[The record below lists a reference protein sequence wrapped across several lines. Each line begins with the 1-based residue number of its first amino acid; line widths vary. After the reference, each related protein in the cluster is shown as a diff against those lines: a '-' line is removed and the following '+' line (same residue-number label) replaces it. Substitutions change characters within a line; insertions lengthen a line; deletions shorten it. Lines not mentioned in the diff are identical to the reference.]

1 VGAAPSTLR
10 YSEGAKVSMPSIASM
25 TGYFA
30 ADGMTPAGTVTVECR
45 SVNSRF
51 LDLTLRLDDTLRFA
65 EPAIRERLQ
74 KRLTRGKV
82 EVRMSL
88 SADESALPAQ
98 INESALKRL
107 LELQSAVLR
116 HSPEAAELSVSEILE
131 MPGIAHT
138 AQTDKDELLQAV
150 LAVLDKTLD
159 GFIAA
164 REREGAALAKVING
178 YMDKMTSVVEEV
190 RAAIPQILAQL
201 QAKLAARL
209 EDALSQTLTQQGT
222 LTKEEIT
229 ERIRQEVTLYAMR
242 MDVDE
247 EMNRLTT
254 HIAEVRRLLAAGGA
268 VGRKLDFM
276 AQEMNR
282 EANTLGSKAAA
293 IEMTQA
299 SLSLKITI
307 DQMREQIQNLE

>member
-1 VGAAPSTLR
+1 
-10 YSEGAKVSMPSIASM
+10 MPSIASM

-178 YMDKMTSVVEEV
+178 YMDKMASVVEEV

-209 EDALSQTLTQQGT
+209 EDALSQTLTRQGT

>member
-1 VGAAPSTLR
+1 
-10 YSEGAKVSMPSIASM
+10 MPSIASM

-98 INESALKRL
+98 IIESALKRL

-178 YMDKMTSVVEEV
+178 YMDKMASVVEEV

>member
-1 VGAAPSTLR
+1 
-10 YSEGAKVSMPSIASM
+10 MPSIASM

-209 EDALSQTLTQQGT
+209 EDAMSQTLTQQGT

>member
-1 VGAAPSTLR
+1 
-10 YSEGAKVSMPSIASM
+10 MPSIASM

-65 EPAIRERLQ
+65 EPAI
-74 KRLTRGKV
+74 
-82 EVRMSL
+82 
-88 SADESALPAQ
+88 LPAQ

-164 REREGAALAKVING
+164 REREGAALAKVINS

>member
-1 VGAAPSTLR
+1 
-10 YSEGAKVSMPSIASM
+10 MPSIASM

-164 REREGAALAKVING
+164 REREGAALAKVINS

-209 EDALSQTLTQQGT
+209 EDAVSQTLTQQGT

>member
-1 VGAAPSTLR
+1 
-10 YSEGAKVSMPSIASM
+10 MPSVASM
-25 TGYFA
+25 TGYAA
-30 ADGMTPAGTVTVECR
+30 ADGKTAAGTVTVECR

-51 LDLTLRLDDTLRFA
+51 LDLTLRLDDALRFA
-65 EPAIRERLQ
+65 EPAVRERLQ
-74 KRLTRGKV
+74 KRLGRGKV

-88 SADESALPAQ
+88 SRDESALPATV
-98 INESALKRL
+98 NEAALARL
-107 LELQSAVLR
+107 VALQAAVQK
-116 HSPEAAELSVSEILE
+116 HAPEAEALSVAEILA

-138 AQTDKDELLQAV
+138 ESADRDELLQAV
-150 LAVLDKTLD
+150 MAVLDRCID
-159 GFIAA
+159 GLVEA
-164 REREGAALAKVING
+164 RRREGAALARVING
-178 YMDKMTSVVEEV
+178 YMDDMSAVVGEV
-190 RAAIPQILAQL
+190 RAAIPRIVAQL
-201 QAKLAARL
+201 QEKLAARL
-209 EDALSQTLTQQGT
+209 EDALSSALTEKST
-222 LTKEEIT
+222 LTKEEVS

-254 HIAEVRRLLAAGGA
+254 HIAEVRRLLAEGGA

-307 DQMREQIQNLE
+307 DRMREQIQNLE

>member
-1 VGAAPSTLR
+1 ML
-10 YSEGAKVSMPSIASM
+10 SIASM

-98 INESALKRL
+98 INENALKRL

-164 REREGAALAKVING
+164 REREGAALAKVINS

>member
-1 VGAAPSTLR
+1 
-10 YSEGAKVSMPSIASM
+10 MPSIASM

-159 GFIAA
+159 FIAA
-164 REREGAALAKVING
+164 REREGAALAKVINS

>member
-1 VGAAPSTLR
+1 ML
-10 YSEGAKVSMPSIASM
+10 SIASM

-209 EDALSQTLTQQGT
+209 EDALSQTLTQQGA

>member
-1 VGAAPSTLR
+1 ML
-10 YSEGAKVSMPSIASM
+10 SIASM

-276 AQEMNR
+276 AQERNR

>member
-1 VGAAPSTLR
+1 
-10 YSEGAKVSMPSIASM
+10 MPSIASM

-138 AQTDKDELLQAV
+138 VQTDKDELLQAV
-150 LAVLDKTLD
+150 LAVLNKTLD

-201 QAKLAARL
+201 QDKLAARL

>member
-1 VGAAPSTLR
+1 
-10 YSEGAKVSMPSIASM
+10 MPSIASM

-201 QAKLAARL
+201 QDKLAARL

>member
-1 VGAAPSTLR
+1 
-10 YSEGAKVSMPSIASM
+10 MPSIASM

-116 HSPEAAELSVSEILE
+116 HSPEAAELSVSEI
-131 MPGIAHT
+131 
-138 AQTDKDELLQAV
+138 ELLQAV

-209 EDALSQTLTQQGT
+209 EDVLSQTLTQQGT

>member
-1 VGAAPSTLR
+1 
-10 YSEGAKVSMPSIASM
+10 MPSIASM

-131 MPGIAHT
+131 MPGIA
-138 AQTDKDELLQAV
+138 QTDKDELLQAV

-164 REREGAALAKVING
+164 REREGAALAKVINS

>member
-1 VGAAPSTLR
+1 
-10 YSEGAKVSMPSIASM
+10 MPSIASM
-25 TGYFA
+25 TGYFD

-178 YMDKMTSVVEEV
+178 YMDKMASVVEEV

-254 HIAEVRRLLAAGGA
+254 HIAKVRRLLAAGGA

>member
-1 VGAAPSTLR
+1 
-10 YSEGAKVSMPSIASM
+10 MPSIASM

-178 YMDKMTSVVEEV
+178 YMDKMASVVEEV

-254 HIAEVRRLLAAGGA
+254 HIAEVRPLLAAGGA

>member
-1 VGAAPSTLR
+1 
-10 YSEGAKVSMPSIASM
+10 MPSIASM

-164 REREGAALAKVING
+164 REREGAALAKVINS

-201 QAKLAARL
+201 QAKLAACL

>member
-1 VGAAPSTLR
+1 
-10 YSEGAKVSMPSIASM
+10 M
-25 TGYFA
+25 
-30 ADGMTPAGTVTVECR
+30 
-45 SVNSRF
+45 
-51 LDLTLRLDDTLRFA
+51 
-65 EPAIRERLQ
+65 
-74 KRLTRGKV
+74 
-82 EVRMSL
+82 
-88 SADESALPAQ
+88 
-98 INESALKRL
+98 
-107 LELQSAVLR
+107 LR

-164 REREGAALAKVING
+164 REREGAALAKVINS

-299 SLSLKITI
+299 SLSLKSPLIRCANKFRIWNKEGRTC
-307 DQMREQIQNLE
+307 LK

>member
-1 VGAAPSTLR
+1 
-10 YSEGAKVSMPSIASM
+10 MPSIASM

-164 REREGAALAKVING
+164 REREGAALAKVINS
-178 YMDKMTSVVEEV
+178 YMDKMTSVVEV

>member
-1 VGAAPSTLR
+1 
-10 YSEGAKVSMPSIASM
+10 MPSIASM

-178 YMDKMTSVVEEV
+178 YMDKMASVVEEV

-201 QAKLAARL
+201 QSKLAARL

>member
-1 VGAAPSTLR
+1 ML
-10 YSEGAKVSMPSIASM
+10 SIASM

-98 INESALKRL
+98 INENALKRL

-150 LAVLDKTLD
+150 LAVLDKTLN

-209 EDALSQTLTQQGT
+209 EDALSQTLTKQGT

>member
-1 VGAAPSTLR
+1 
-10 YSEGAKVSMPSIASM
+10 MPSIASM

-201 QAKLAARL
+201 QTKLAARL

>member
-1 VGAAPSTLR
+1 
-10 YSEGAKVSMPSIASM
+10 MPSIASM

-138 AQTDKDELLQAV
+138 PQTDKDELLQAV

-190 RAAIPQILAQL
+190 RAAIPQILAEL

>member
-1 VGAAPSTLR
+1 
-10 YSEGAKVSMPSIASM
+10 MPSIASM

-164 REREGAALAKVING
+164 REREGAALAKVINS

-201 QAKLAARL
+201 QAKLAARI

>member
-1 VGAAPSTLR
+1 
-10 YSEGAKVSMPSIASM
+10 MPSIASM

-164 REREGAALAKVING
+164 REREGAALAKVINS

-254 HIAEVRRLLAAGGA
+254 HITEVRRLLAAGGA

>member
-1 VGAAPSTLR
+1 
-10 YSEGAKVSMPSIASM
+10 MPSIASM

-164 REREGAALAKVING
+164 REREGAALAKVINS

-254 HIAEVRRLLAAGGA
+254 HIAEVRRLLATGGA

>member
-1 VGAAPSTLR
+1 
-10 YSEGAKVSMPSIASM
+10 M
-25 TGYFA
+25 
-30 ADGMTPAGTVTVECR
+30 
-45 SVNSRF
+45 
-51 LDLTLRLDDTLRFA
+51 
-65 EPAIRERLQ
+65 
-74 KRLTRGKV
+74 
-82 EVRMSL
+82 
-88 SADESALPAQ
+88 
-98 INESALKRL
+98 KRL

-138 AQTDKDELLQAV
+138 PQTDKDELLQAV

>member
-1 VGAAPSTLR
+1 
-10 YSEGAKVSMPSIASM
+10 MPSVASM
-25 TGYFA
+25 TGYAA
-30 ADGMTPAGTVTVECR
+30 ADGKTAAGTVTVECR

-51 LDLTLRLDDTLRFA
+51 LDLTLRLDDALRFA
-65 EPAIRERLQ
+65 EPAVRERLQ
-74 KRLTRGKV
+74 KRLGRGKV

-88 SADESALPAQ
+88 SRDESALPATV
-98 INESALKRL
+98 NEAALARL
-107 LELQSAVLR
+107 VALQAAVQK
-116 HSPEAAELSVSEILE
+116 HAPEAEALSVAEILA

-138 AQTDKDELLQAV
+138 ESTDRDELLQAV
-150 LAVLDKTLD
+150 MAVLDRCID
-159 GFIAA
+159 GLVEA
-164 REREGAALAKVING
+164 RRREGAALARVING
-178 YMDKMTSVVEEV
+178 YMDDMSAVVGEV
-190 RAAIPQILAQL
+190 RAAIPRIVAQL
-201 QAKLAARL
+201 QEKLAARL
-209 EDALSQTLTQQGT
+209 EDALSSALTEKST
-222 LTKEEIT
+222 LTKEEVS

-254 HIAEVRRLLAAGGA
+254 HIAEVRRLLAEGGA

-307 DQMREQIQNLE
+307 DRMREQIQNLE

>member
-1 VGAAPSTLR
+1 
-10 YSEGAKVSMPSIASM
+10 MPSIASM

-138 AQTDKDELLQAV
+138 PQTDKDELLQAV

-209 EDALSQTLTQQGT
+209 EDALSQTLR

>member
-1 VGAAPSTLR
+1 
-10 YSEGAKVSMPSIASM
+10 MPSIASM

-190 RAAIPQILAQL
+190 RAAIPLILAQL

>member
-1 VGAAPSTLR
+1 
-10 YSEGAKVSMPSIASM
+10 MPSIASM

-178 YMDKMTSVVEEV
+178 YMDKMASVVEEV
-190 RAAIPQILAQL
+190 RAAIPQILAQM

>member
-1 VGAAPSTLR
+1 
-10 YSEGAKVSMPSIASM
+10 M

-138 AQTDKDELLQAV
+138 AQTDKD
-150 LAVLDKTLD
+150 
-159 GFIAA
+159 
-164 REREGAALAKVING
+164 
-178 YMDKMTSVVEEV
+178 
-190 RAAIPQILAQL
+190 
-201 QAKLAARL
+201 
-209 EDALSQTLTQQGT
+209 
-222 LTKEEIT
+222 
-229 ERIRQEVTLYAMR
+229 
-242 MDVDE
+242 
-247 EMNRLTT
+247 
-254 HIAEVRRLLAAGGA
+254 
-268 VGRKLDFM
+268 
-276 AQEMNR
+276 
-282 EANTLGSKAAA
+282 
-293 IEMTQA
+293 
-299 SLSLKITI
+299 
-307 DQMREQIQNLE
+307 

>member
-1 VGAAPSTLR
+1 ML
-10 YSEGAKVSMPSIASM
+10 SIASM

-201 QAKLAARL
+201 QDKLAARL